1 MRFVVDSHPVDSI
14 RQDTSEATTRLSYGN
29 RKLQRED
36 TPFRYGQLKSPFEYE
51 MVRFAVT
58 EARVILVEE

>member
-1 MRFVVDSHPVDSI
+1 MGGFYAVN
-14 RQDTSEATTRLSYGN
+14 L
-29 RKLQRED
+29 RED

-58 EARVILVEE
+58 EARVILVEESAAAIEFAT